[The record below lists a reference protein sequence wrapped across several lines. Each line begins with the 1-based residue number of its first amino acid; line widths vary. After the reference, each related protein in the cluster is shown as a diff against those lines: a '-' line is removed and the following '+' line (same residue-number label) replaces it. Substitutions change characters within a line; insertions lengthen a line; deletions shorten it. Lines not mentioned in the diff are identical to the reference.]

1 MVKSCCR
8 LGAAI
13 NQERVLCKTPNFF
26 VLPTLGSLGIE
37 GYVLIVPNA
46 HVLGFAML
54 PSEHLSELN
63 ELKEDVKKL
72 LLSEYGESP
81 LIFEHGPR
89 VGPTPSGQSID
100 HAHLHVVPA
109 RVDITDD
116 WAVDLTHRLG
126 NPGDFY
132 RMDRVKDLE
141 RAREMCNRG
150 TSYLYV
156 ENPRGFQLLSEQNFP
171 RPPQYFRKMVA
182 DKIGIPTWDWKKHP
196 DYETLDRT
204 LKTLQGKF

>member
-1 MVKSCCR
+1 
-8 LGAAI
+8 
-13 NQERVLCKTPNFF
+13 
-26 VLPTLGSLGIE
+26 LGIE

-54 PSEHLSELN
+54 PSRLLSELN
-63 ELKEDVKKL
+63 ELKEDVKRL
-72 LLSEYGESP
+72 LLLEYGESP

-116 WAVDLTHRLG
+116 WAMDLTHRLG
-126 NPGDFY
+126 NLGDFY

-156 ENPRGFQLLSEQNFP
+156 ENPEGAQLLSEQNFP

-182 DKIGIPTWDWKKHP
+182 DKLGIPTWDWKEHP
-196 DYETLDRT
+196 DYKTLNRT
-204 LKTLQGKF
+204 LEKLQGKL